1 MLTFPQQL
9 ERIRLALC
17 AQESA
22 LQAVASCYADA
33 IASGGL
39 VHLYAN
45 GHSLMTVCETVV
57 RMGALTGF
65 RGVLADG
72 LTRFADVVGSNG
84 IRVNQHFEKYES
96 IGDKLLDEIDFGPKD
111 VLTVIS
117 ATGQTQAA
125 VDTAL
130 AFTRRYPHL
139 PLVVIAC
146 REQAASAPAKHSSGK
161 TLFHVV
167 QEARNGHFLDNGM
180 PVGDLT
186 TSIQGKTGSYRVCP
200 LSSLGAISVSQ
211 CLNELTARELDR
223 RGVVPVILQNM
234 HLNQTQVNYDEW
246 LRDQRRRYA
255 HALHH
260 QQSAPPASGAR

>member
-1 MLTFPQQL
+1 MLTFPDQL
-9 ERIRLALC
+9 ERIRQSLRS
-17 AQESA
+17 QEAA
-22 LQAVASCYADA
+22 LQAVATCYANA
-33 IASGGL
+33 IGSGGL

-65 RGVLADG
+65 RGILADG
-72 LTRFADVVGSNG
+72 LTHFADVVGSNG

-96 IGDKLLDEIDFGPKD
+96 IGDKLLDEIDFGPHD

-130 AFTRRYPHL
+130 AFSRRHPDL
-139 PLVVIAC
+139 PLVAIAC
-146 REQAASAPAKHSSGK
+146 REQAATAPAKHSSGK

-167 QEARNGHFLDNGM
+167 REAKHGHFLDNGM
-180 PVGDLT
+180 PNGDLST
-186 TSIQGKTGSYRVCP
+186 TIEGQTGRYRVCP
-200 LSSLGAISVSQ
+200 LSSLGAIAVSQ

-223 RGVVPVILQNM
+223 RGVAPVILQNM
-234 HLNQTQVNYDEW
+234 HLNQTQVNYEEW
-246 LRDQRRRYA
+246 VRDQRRRYA
-255 HALHH
+255 RALHRGECEY
-260 QQSAPPASGAR
+260 PALRPS